1 MKQLVHHNG
10 LTKVLVGDGLDTAF
24 DGCVLMMST
33 DTTES
38 LWLILNMSLEFFR
51 IKWKVVSMKLLELD
65 STLESFFHKL
75 PH

>member
-51 IKWKVVSMKLLELD
+51 INWRASFSNSLIDLTVSPD
-65 STLESFFHKL
+65 
-75 PH
+75 